1 MAVGLLSQAQGIWP
15 ENVISHKAQARRILQ
30 SAIPVLA
37 PSVSAHIRS
46 TCHGP
51 FIQSTL
57 ALAWSPLKNTAFAS
71 ASRMA
76 TPAAPSTSTSVL
88 CNAVRH
94 MSYKLKTNS
103 SAKKRFVALPSGK
116 FKHWRA
122 GKRHINTGMDRGR
135 LNKAGIASYAT
146 PRQSKHLRRLMP
158 YA

>member
-1 MAVGLLSQAQGIWP
+1 MASF
-15 ENVISHKAQARRILQ
+15 
-30 SAIPVLA
+30 
-37 PSVSAHIRS
+37 IRS
-46 TCHGP
+46 TM
-51 FIQSTL
+51 
-57 ALAWSPLKNTAFAS
+57 ALAWSPLKSTAFAS
-71 ASRMA
+71 VSR
-76 TPAAPSTSTSVL
+76 PAAALPSAPSTATSIL

-103 SAKKRFVALPSGK
+103 AAKKRFVALPSGK

-135 LNKAGIASYAT
+135 LNKAGIASFAT

>member
-1 MAVGLLSQAQGIWP
+1 MASF
-15 ENVISHKAQARRILQ
+15 
-30 SAIPVLA
+30 
-37 PSVSAHIRS
+37 IRS
-46 TCHGP
+46 TM
-51 FIQSTL
+51 
-57 ALAWSPLKNTAFAS
+57 ALAWSPLKSTALAS
-71 ASRMA
+71 VSRPVVAS
-76 TPAAPSTSTSVL
+76 PSTLSTATSIL

-103 SAKKRFVALPSGK
+103 ATKKRFVALPSGK
-116 FKHWRA
+116 FKHWRS

>member
-1 MAVGLLSQAQGIWP
+1 MASF
-15 ENVISHKAQARRILQ
+15 
-30 SAIPVLA
+30 
-37 PSVSAHIRS
+37 IR
-46 TCHGP
+46 
-51 FIQSTL
+51 STL

-71 ASRMA
+71 ASRLA
-76 TPAAPSTSTSVL
+76 TPIAPSSSTSIL

>member
-1 MAVGLLSQAQGIWP
+1 MASF
-15 ENVISHKAQARRILQ
+15 
-30 SAIPVLA
+30 
-37 PSVSAHIRS
+37 IRS
-46 TCHGP
+46 TM
-51 FIQSTL
+51 
-57 ALAWSPLKNTAFAS
+57 ALVWSPLKSTTLTSVSRPTAVL
-71 ASRMA
+71 
-76 TPAAPSTSTSVL
+76 PSTPSTANSVL

-103 SAKKRFVALPSGK
+103 AAKKRFVALPSGK
-116 FKHWRA
+116 FKHWRS